1 MYVVMHEHKGPS
13 CNRRLKPLANG
24 HVRCLPVIA
33 SVIGATHV
41 NAGQFP
47 FQANVNTLPS
57 YMAALLSAAN
67 IVCVAFY
74 FTEG

>member
-1 MYVVMHEHKGPS
+1 M
-13 CNRRLKPLANG
+13 
-24 HVRCLPVIA
+24 IA